1 MNSQI
6 KVQNDRILNL
16 FLDRLRARLGSHLRQ
31 VILFGSR
38 ARGEDVSGS
47 DYAGSDYDCMAV
59 LDILS
64 PFLNDLIDETAGD
77 FLYEYNAVFSVFP
90 VSEHRYRKEI
100 HNPLFMNVR
109 AEGILL

>member
-1 MNSQI
+1 M
-6 KVQNDRILNL
+6 
-16 FLDRLRARLGSHLRQ
+16 GSHLRQ

-38 ARGEDVSGS
+38 ARGEDVS
-47 DYAGSDYDCMAV
+47 GSDYDCMAV